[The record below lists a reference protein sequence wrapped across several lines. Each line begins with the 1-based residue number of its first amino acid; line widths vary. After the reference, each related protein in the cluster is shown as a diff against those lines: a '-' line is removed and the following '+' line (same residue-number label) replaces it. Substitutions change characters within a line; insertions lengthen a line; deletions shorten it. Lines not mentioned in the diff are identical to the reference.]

1 MASPQTLLDGAL
13 ARRLERLTLVSR
25 KRLTGQGQG
34 DRRSLRKGS
43 SLEFADYRH
52 YVEGDDPAR
61 VDWNIYS
68 RTDTLF
74 VRLYEEEEVLN
85 VHLLVDASRSMD
97 WGEPAK
103 LRYARRVAAA
113 LGYVALNASN
123 RLYVW
128 PLNADS
134 AMYGPAWGRGRAGA
148 MLSFMD
154 EFKPAQTVTPV
165 IFGTPASPPDMEQ
178 SLTAFTNR
186 GGGLVV
192 LLSDLL
198 SPTWEKA
205 LSRLAARPGEVVV
218 LHVLSP
224 QELRPTL
231 GGDVRL
237 IDRESGAAVSVTLN
251 NDAIRMYGQR
261 LADWRRTIESFCARH
276 GMGYVPIDTA
286 SPVETLVFD
295 TLRRRGVVR

>member
-1 MASPQTLLDGAL
+1 MATSQTLLDGTL
-13 ARRLERLTLVSR
+13 ARRLERLTLSSR
-25 KRLTGQGQG
+25 KRLIGQGQG
-34 DRRSLRKGS
+34 DRRSMRKGS

-61 VDWNIYS
+61 VDWNIFS

-85 VHLLVDASRSMD
+85 VHLLIDASRSMD

-113 LGYVALNASN
+113 LGYVALNAAN
-123 RLYVW
+123 RLFVW
-128 PLNADS
+128 PLS
-134 AMYGPAWGRGRAGA
+134 ASSTTYGPAWGRGRAGA
-148 MLSFMD
+148 MLNFIE
-154 EFKPAQTVTPV
+154 EFKPSQFVTPV
-165 IFGTPASPPDMEQ
+165 VFGNVTPPDLEQ
-178 SLTAFTNR
+178 SLNTFGSRAS
-186 GGGLVV
+186 GLVV

-205 LSRLAARPGEVVV
+205 LSRLAAHSGEVVV
-218 LHVLSP
+218 LHTLSP

-251 NDAIRMYGQR
+251 TDAIRLYGQR
-261 LADWRRTIESFCARH
+261 LNEWRRTVESFCARH

-286 SPVETLVFD
+286 TPLETLVFD
-295 TLRRRGVVR
+295 ILRRRGVVH

>member
-1 MASPQTLLDGAL
+1 
-13 ARRLERLTLVSR
+13 LTLVSR
-25 KRLTGQGQG
+25 KRLVGQGQG

-97 WGEPAK
+97 WGEPSK
-103 LRYARRVAAA
+103 LRYARRLAAA
-113 LGYVALNASN
+113 LGYIALNASN
-123 RLYVW
+123 RVFVW
-128 PLNADS
+128 PLTAS
-134 AMYGPAWGRGRAGA
+134 ATSYGPAWGRGRAGPLLA
-148 MLSFMD
+148 FLD
-154 EFKPAQTVTPV
+154 DFKSAQLATPV
-165 IFGTPASPPDMEQ
+165 LAAPNAPPDLEQ
-178 SLTAFTNR
+178 AMFSFTSR
-186 GGGLVV
+186 TGGLVV
-192 LLSDLL
+192 LISDLL

-205 LSRLAARPGEVVV
+205 LSRLAGRSGEVVV
-218 LHVLSP
+218 LHTLSP

-251 NDAIRMYGQR
+251 NDAIRLYSQR
-261 LADWRRTIESFCARH
+261 LEEWRRTVESFCGRH
-276 GMGYVPIDTA
+276 GMGYVPVDTA
-286 SPVETLVFD
+286 TPLETLAFD
-295 TLRRRGVVR
+295 VLRRRGIVR

>member
-1 MASPQTLLDGAL
+1 MASPQTLLDGAF

-25 KRLTGQGQG
+25 KRLVAQGQG

-85 VHLLVDASRSMD
+85 VHLLLDASRSMD

-113 LGYVALNASN
+113 LGYVALNAAN

-128 PLNADS
+128 PLNAGS
-134 AMYGPAWGRGRAGA
+134 TSYGPAWGRGRTGA
-148 MLSFMD
+148 MLGFLE
-154 EFKPAQTVTPV
+154 EFKPAQSSTPV
-165 IFGTPASPPDMEQ
+165 VFGSPASPPDLEQ
-178 SLTAFTNR
+178 ALGTFTNR
-186 GGGLVV
+186 GGGLTV

-205 LSRLAARPGEVVV
+205 LARLGSRSGEVVV
-218 LHVLSP
+218 LHLLCP

-251 NDAIRMYGQR
+251 NDAIRLYGQR

-276 GMGYVPIDTA
+276 GMGYVPIDT
-286 SPVETLVFD
+286 SVPLETLVFD

>member
-1 MASPQTLLDGAL
+1 VAYPQTLIDTAF

-25 KRLTGQGQG
+25 KRLVGQGQG

-68 RTDTLF
+68 RTDALF

-97 WGEPAK
+97 WGEPSK
-103 LRYARRVAAA
+103 LHYARRLAGA

-123 RLYVW
+123 RLFLW
-128 PLNADS
+128 PLS
-134 AMYGPAWGRGRAGA
+134 ASSSSYGPAWGRGRAFP
-148 MLSFMD
+148 MLSFLED
-154 EFKPAQTVTPV
+154 FQPAQVATPV
-165 IFGTPASPPDMEQ
+165 VFGAPASTPDLEQ
-178 SLTAFTNR
+178 SLNTYTSRA
-186 GGGLVV
+186 GGLVV

-205 LSRLAARPGEVVV
+205 LSRLAARSGEVVV
-218 LHVLSP
+218 LHTLAP

-251 NDAIRMYGQR
+251 NDAIRLYGQR
-261 LADWRRTIESFCARH
+261 LEEWRRTVESFCARH

-286 SPVETLVFD
+286 TPLETLVFD

>member
-1 MASPQTLLDGAL
+1 VAQQQTLLDHNL
-13 ARRLERLTLVSR
+13 AKRLERLTLVSR
-25 KRLTGQGQG
+25 KRLIAQGQG

-43 SLEFADYRH
+43 SLEFADFRH

-61 VDWNIYS
+61 VDWNIFS

-97 WGEPAK
+97 WGEPSK
-103 LRYARRVAAA
+103 LRYARRLAAA

-123 RLYVW
+123 RLFVW
-128 PLNADS
+128 PLS
-134 AMYGPAWGRGRAGA
+134 ASASSYGPAWGRGRISA

-154 EFKPAQTVTPV
+154 DFRPAQLTTP
-165 IFGTPASPPDMEQ
+165 IFGTPSGPSDVDQALGS
-178 SLTAFTNR
+178 FTSR
-186 GGGLVV
+186 AAGLVM

-198 SPTWEKA
+198 SPSWEKA
-205 LSRLAARPGEVVV
+205 LTRLAARSGDVVV
-218 LHVLSP
+218 LHTLSP
-224 QELRPTL
+224 QELRPAL

-251 NDAIRMYGQR
+251 NDALRLYGQR
-261 LADWRRTIESFCARH
+261 LDEWRHQIESFCARH
-276 GMGYVPIDTA
+276 GLGYVPIDT
-286 SPVETLVFD
+286 STPMETLVFEV
-295 TLRRRGVVR
+295 LRRRGVVR

>member
-1 MASPQTLLDGAL
+1 VATPQTLLDGSF

-25 KRLTGQGQG
+25 KRLIGQGQG

-61 VDWNIYS
+61 VDWNIFS

-103 LRYARRVAAA
+103 LRYAQRLAAA
-113 LGYVALNASN
+113 LGYIALNASN

-128 PLNADS
+128 PLQAS
-134 AMYGPAWGRGRAGA
+134 ASSYGPVWGRGRAGA
-148 MLSFMD
+148 MLDFIE
-154 EFKPAQTVTPV
+154 EFKPVQPSTPV
-165 IFGTPASPPDMEQ
+165 VFGAPASPPDLDQ
-178 SLTAFTNR
+178 SLATFTSR
-186 GGGLVV
+186 SAGLVV
-192 LLSDLL
+192 LFSDLL

-205 LSRLAARPGEVVV
+205 LSRLAGRSSEVVV
-218 LHVLSP
+218 MHTLSP
-224 QELRPTL
+224 QELRPAL

-251 NDAIRMYGQR
+251 NDAVRLYSQR
-261 LADWRRTIESFCARH
+261 LVEWRRTIESFCARH
-276 GMGYVPIDTA
+276 GMGYVPVDTA
-286 SPVETLVFD
+286 VSIESLVFD
-295 TLRRRGVVR
+295 VLRRRGVVR

>member
-1 MASPQTLLDGAL
+1 MAQQQTLLDANL
-13 ARRLERLTLVSR
+13 AKRLERLTLVCR
-25 KRLTGQGQG
+25 KRLIAHGQG

-43 SLEFADYRH
+43 SLEFADFRH

-97 WGEPAK
+97 WGDPSK
-103 LRYARRVAAA
+103 LRYARRLAAA

-123 RLYVW
+123 RLFVW
-128 PLNADS
+128 PLS
-134 AMYGPAWGRGRAGA
+134 ASASAYGPAWGRGRTSA

-154 EFKPAQTVTPV
+154 DFRPAQLATP
-165 IFGTPASPPDMEQ
+165 IFGTPSGPSDLDQALNS
-178 SLTAFTNR
+178 FTSR
-186 GGGLVV
+186 AAGLVV

-198 SPTWEKA
+198 SPSWEKA
-205 LSRLAARPGEVVV
+205 LTRLAARSGDVVV
-218 LHVLSP
+218 LHTLSP

-251 NDAIRMYGQR
+251 NDAIRLYGQR
-261 LADWRRTIESFCARH
+261 LDEWRRQIESFCARH
-276 GMGYVPIDTA
+276 GLGYVPIDT
-286 SPVETLVFD
+286 STPMESLVFEVF
-295 TLRRRGVVR
+295 RRRGVVR

>member
-1 MASPQTLLDGAL
+1 MATAQTLLDGVL
-13 ARRLERLTLVSR
+13 ARRLERLSLVSR
-25 KRLTGQGQG
+25 KRLIGQGQG

-61 VDWNIYS
+61 VDWNIFS
-68 RTDTLF
+68 RTDALF

-103 LRYARRVAAA
+103 LRYARRIAAA
-113 LGYVALNASN
+113 LGYIALNAAN

-128 PLNADS
+128 PLNAS
-134 AMYGPAWGRGRAGA
+134 TTSYGPAWGRGRAGA
-148 MLSFMD
+148 MLNFIE
-154 EFKPAQTVTPV
+154 EFKTSQISTPV
-165 IFGTPASPPDMEQ
+165 VFGSPPVAPDLDL
-178 SLTAFTNR
+178 SLATFTSR
-186 GGGLVV
+186 AGGLVV
-192 LLSDLL
+192 LISDLL

-205 LSRLAARPGEVVV
+205 LSRLAARSGDVVV
-218 LHVLSP
+218 LHTLSP

-251 NDAIRMYGQR
+251 NDALRLYGQR
-261 LADWRRTIESFCARH
+261 LDEWRRTIESFCARH
-276 GMGYVPIDTA
+276 GMGYVPVDTA
-286 SPVETLVFD
+286 VPIESLVF
-295 TLRRRGVVR
+295 